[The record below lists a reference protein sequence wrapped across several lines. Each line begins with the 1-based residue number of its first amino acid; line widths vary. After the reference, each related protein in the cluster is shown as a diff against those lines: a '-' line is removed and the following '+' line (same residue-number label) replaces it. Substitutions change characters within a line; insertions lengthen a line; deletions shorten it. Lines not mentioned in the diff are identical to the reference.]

1 MPLPIV
7 VREAGAEESR
17 ALADIEVAS
26 FDVPWSLDAL
36 RTLLD
41 DALTRVWIARAGTRV
56 VGGAIVRVVA
66 GEGELLRMAV
76 HPNAR
81 RQGAGRALVGAV
93 LSAIADACPHGVHL
107 EVRASNVEARR
118 LYARHGFVD
127 NGRRRDYYQA
137 PREDAIL
144 MRWRPAGQASGAR

>member
-1 MPLPIV
+1 MAFDV
-7 VREAGAEESR
+7 VIREAGPEESR
-17 ALADIEVAS
+17 ALADIDAVS

-36 RTLLD
+36 RALLD
-41 DALTRVWIARAGTRV
+41 DALTRVWIARSGARV

-66 GEGELLRMAV
+66 GEAEVLRLAV
-76 HPNAR
+76 HPDAR
-81 RQGAGRALVGAV
+81 RRGTGRALVGAV
-93 LSAIADACPHGVHL
+93 LSAIADACPAGVHL
-107 EVRASNVEARR
+107 EVRASNVAARR

-144 MRWRPAGQASGAR
+144 MRWRPVGHASDGI